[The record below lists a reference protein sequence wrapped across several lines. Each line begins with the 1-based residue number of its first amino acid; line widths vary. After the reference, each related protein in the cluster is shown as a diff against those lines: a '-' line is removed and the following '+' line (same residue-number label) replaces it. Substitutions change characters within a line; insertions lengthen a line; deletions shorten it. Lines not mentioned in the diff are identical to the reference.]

1 MAFEANGTGFES
13 QSELLDADRND
24 LLDVE
29 TIENNQNNL
38 LETFNRYVNRTRGQ
52 IKQSNTYPI
61 PSSQCWPRIIMTL
74 TELRS
79 VTMCAQ
85 DLFSQTSGTTTTTTT
100 TNSNNNNNNNNNQLP

>member
-1 MAFEANGTGFES
+1 M
-13 QSELLDADRND
+13 
-24 LLDVE
+24 DVE

-85 DLFSQTSGTTTTTTT
+85 DLFSQTSGTTTNNTTD
-100 TNSNNNNNNNNNQLP
+100 NNNNQLPWYLHELFLADEVINTVE